1 MFHHVTEVT
10 PIADYSL
17 LVRFAD
23 GKEKQYDVKPLFT
36 EITAFQPLTY
46 VTGLFEQVKV
56 DTGGFGIS
64 WNDDI
69 DLSCDE
75 LYVNGKEFQAA
86 PP

>member
-10 PIADYSL
+10 PIANYSL
-17 LVRFAD
+17 LVRFTD

-36 EITAFQPLTY
+36 EISAFQPLAY

-69 DLSCDE
+69 DLSSDE
-75 LYVNGKEFQAA
+75 LYINGRDLQAT
-86 PP
+86 